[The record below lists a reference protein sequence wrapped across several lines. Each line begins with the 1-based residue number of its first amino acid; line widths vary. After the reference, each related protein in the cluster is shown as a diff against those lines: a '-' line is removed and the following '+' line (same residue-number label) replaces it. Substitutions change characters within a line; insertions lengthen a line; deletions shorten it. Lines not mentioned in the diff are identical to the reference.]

1 MIIRFLI
8 DKLIYSLKPF
18 LFFIFSFLI
27 ISCEVKSQEN
37 QSIYYTNPE
46 EKISHK
52 IADLK
57 SFLKESNYNSEKA
70 FLIDFSVS
78 SSKFRFFVVDLMT
91 RKIIQKGL
99 VAHGDGSEDG
109 KINNNLKFSNI
120 DGSHCSSLGK
130 YVIEEKYNGK
140 FGMSY
145 RLTGLDDTNNN
156 ARARAIVLHKLNCV
170 PDVEQSEDI
179 CLSFGCPMV
188 SEDFFKIL
196 EQHIDKS
203 DRKIIIYAYN

>member
-1 MIIRFLI
+1 MKSFL
-8 DKLIYSLKPF
+8 LL
-18 LFFIFSFLI
+18 IFSLLL

-37 QSIYYTNPE
+37 QSIQYASPE
-46 EKISHK
+46 AKISQK

-57 SFLKESNYNSEKA
+57 AFLKETDYNSDKA
-70 FLIDFSVS
+70 FFIDFSIS
-78 SSKFRFFVVDLMT
+78 SSKFRFFVVDLKSG
-91 RKIIQKGL
+91 KIIQKAL

-109 KINNNLKFSNI
+109 KANGVLKFSNK

-130 YVIEEKYNGK
+130 YVVEEKYKGK

-145 RLTGLDDTNNN
+145 RLTGLDETNSN
-156 ARARAIVLHKLNCV
+156 ARSRAIVLHRLSCV
-170 PDVEQSEDI
+170 PDVKQKDEI

-188 SEDFFKIL
+188 SDNFFKIL

-203 DRKIIIYAYN
+203 GKKLIIYAYN

>member
-1 MIIRFLI
+1 M
-8 DKLIYSLKPF
+8 KPLLLF
-18 LFFIFSFLI
+18 LFSFII

-37 QSIYYTNPE
+37 HSIQYASPE
-46 EKISHK
+46 AKISQK

-57 SFLKESNYNSEKA
+57 AFLKESDYTSDKA
-70 FLIDFSVS
+70 FLIDFSIS
-78 SSKFRFFVVDLMT
+78 SSKFRFFVVDLKSG
-91 RKIIQKGL
+91 KIIQKAL

-109 KINNNLKFSNI
+109 KVNETLKFSNI

-130 YVIEEKYNGK
+130 YVIEEKYKGK

-145 RLTGLDDTNNN
+145 RLTGLDETNSN
-156 ARARAIVLHKLNCV
+156 ARSRAIVLHRLSCI
-170 PDVEQSEDI
+170 PDVEQSEEI

-188 SEDFFKIL
+188 SDNFFKIL

-203 DRKIIIYAYN
+203 DKKLIIYAYN

>member
-1 MIIRFLI
+1 M
-8 DKLIYSLKPF
+8 KPF
-18 LFFIFSFLI
+18 LLFLFSFLI

-37 QSIYYTNPE
+37 QSIQYASPE
-46 EKISHK
+46 AKISHK

-57 SFLKESNYNSEKA
+57 AFLKESSYNSDKA
-70 FLIDFSVS
+70 FLIDFSVP
-78 SSKFRFFVVDLMT
+78 SSKFRFFVVNLNT
-91 RKIIQKGL
+91 WKIIQKGL

-109 KINNNLKFSNI
+109 KVNGSLKFSNT

-145 RLTGLDDTNNN
+145 RLTGLDETNSN
-156 ARARAIVLHKLNCV
+156 ARVRAIVLHRLSCV
-170 PDVEQSEDI
+170 PDVEQKEEI

-188 SEDFFKIL
+188 SDNFFKIL

-203 DRKIIIYAYN
+203 NKKIIIYAYN

>member
-1 MIIRFLI
+1 ML
-8 DKLIYSLKPF
+8 L
-18 LFFIFSFLI
+18 

-37 QSIYYTNPE
+37 QSVQHANPE
-46 EKISHK
+46 TKITQK

-57 SFLKESNYNSEKA
+57 TFLKESSYNSDKA

-78 SSKFRFFVVDLMT
+78 SSKFRFFVVDLNSG
-91 RKIIQKGL
+91 KIIQKAL

-109 KINNNLKFSNI
+109 KVKGNLKFSNI

-130 YVIEEKYNGK
+130 YVVEEKYKGK

-145 RLTGLDDTNNN
+145 RLTGLDETNNN
-156 ARARAIVLHKLNCV
+156 ARARAIVLHRLSCV
-170 PDVEQSEDI
+170 PDVEQKEDI

-188 SEDFFKIL
+188 SDNFFKIL

-203 DRKIIIYAYN
+203 NKKIIIYAYN

>member
-1 MIIRFLI
+1 M
-8 DKLIYSLKPF
+8 KPY
-18 LFFIFSFLI
+18 LFFIFSVFL

-37 QSIYYTNPE
+37 HSIHYPSAE
-46 EKISHK
+46 LKISQK

-57 SFLKESNYNSEKA
+57 AFIEDSDYNSEKA
-70 FLIDFSVS
+70 FLIDFSIS
-78 SSKFRFFVVDLMT
+78 SSKFRFFVVDLKSG
-91 RKIIQKGL
+91 KIIQKAL

-109 KINNNLKFSNI
+109 KMNGTLKFSNI

-130 YVIEEKYNGK
+130 YVVEEKYKGK

-145 RLTGLDDTNNN
+145 RLTGLDETNSN
-156 ARARAIVLHKLNCV
+156 ARSRAIVLHRLSCV
-170 PDVEQSEDI
+170 PDVEQDDEI

-188 SEDFFKIL
+188 SDNFFTIL

-203 DRKIIIYAYN
+203 GKKMIIYAYN